1 MRQLTLLASFVILI
15 CLSLACWLI
24 VLGNSSLLLGISV
37 WLPNIYMDAWGKIAF
52 WAFALLSLGCSLSLL
67 AMIFGFEPRMRKHII
82 LEDES
87 GAIGVSLDAIED
99 FIKRKAININ
109 GVRDLHVRA
118 EAVEGELLLK
128 TKVVLELQRNVP
140 EFTKMFQEKIHRELV
155 DTLGLQNVK
164 EVQVLIQKILPRETK
179 SEPILLSP
187 PAQIYLKEPD
197 EENSPGEDH
206 PTKINNA

>member
-1 MRQLTLLASFVILI
+1 MRQLTLLASFIILI
-15 CLSLACWLI
+15 SLSFICWLI

-37 WLPNIYMDAWGKIAF
+37 WLPNIYMELWGKLAF

-67 AMIFGFEPRMRKHII
+67 ALIFGFEPRMRKHIV

-118 EAVEGELLLK
+118 EAVDGELVLK

-164 EVQVLIQKILPRETK
+164 EVQVLIQKILPREQK

-187 PAQIYLKEPD
+187 PSQIYLKEPVED
-197 EENSPGEDH
+197 NSASEDH
-206 PTKINNA
+206 PTKIDNA